1 MGPVTARRRCMGDEG
16 VAGLRWWERVEERDE
31 VVEDDVEGV
40 VCERS
45 SQLGSGGTSGNVL
58 DGVD

>member
-1 MGPVTARRRCMGDEG
+1 MGDEG